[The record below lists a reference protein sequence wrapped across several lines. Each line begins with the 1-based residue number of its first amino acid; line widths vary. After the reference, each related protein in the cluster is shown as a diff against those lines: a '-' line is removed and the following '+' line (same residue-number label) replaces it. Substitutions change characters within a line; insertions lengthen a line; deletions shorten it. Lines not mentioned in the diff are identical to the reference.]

1 MNSKEGYKTKKR
13 RKKERTVKKDKQ
25 IEKGETKKGTLKKK
39 KQQHFTTLR
48 GYRMLQVFRG

>member
-1 MNSKEGYKTKKR
+1 MNSKEGYKTKKEKK
-13 RKKERTVKKDKQ
+13 RKNSKEGQTNR
-25 IEKGETKKGTLKKK
+25 KGRNKKGTLKK

>member
-25 IEKGETKKGTLKKK
+25 IEKGETKKE
-39 KQQHFTTLR
+39 H
-48 GYRMLQVFRG
+48 